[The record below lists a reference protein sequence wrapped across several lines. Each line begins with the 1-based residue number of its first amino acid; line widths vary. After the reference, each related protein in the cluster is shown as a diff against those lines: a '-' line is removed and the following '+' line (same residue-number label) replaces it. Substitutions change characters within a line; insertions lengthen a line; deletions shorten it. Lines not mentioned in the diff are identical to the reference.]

1 MIPIWHGWF
10 WRDLVCL
17 YTQSPTWEPYQ
28 ALLDYNFLFSLLTW
42 CNVPRAIPMQ
52 FHYKQNIVIYSQE
65 QLIGQEGEWGVLLGP
80 QTSKDINW
88 CNLLDKYYK
97 VYCRAPVF
105 TWLSQVFCKSYHVY
119 IQVISISNV
128 HMIACH
134 SIIRELGL
142 DKVHLCYRRYRHFF
156 YKWLSQSFQKCFL
169 ILSF

>member
-1 MIPIWHGWF
+1 MDDSEETWF
-10 WRDLVCL
+10 VSTPVSNLRTLPGAAQL
-17 YTQSPTWEPYQ
+17 R
-28 ALLDYNFLFSLLTW
+28 FLIFTLNLMQCATCHSS
-42 CNVPRAIPMQ
+42 Q
-52 FHYKQNIVIYSQE
+52 FHYKQNIVICSQE
-65 QLIGQEGEWGVLLGP
+65 QLIGQEGEWGVLLGH

-119 IQVISISNV
+119 IQGISVSNI

-134 SIIRELGL
+134 SIRRECGL
-142 DKVHLCYRRYRHFF
+142 DIVHLRYRGVD
-156 YKWLSQSFQKCFL
+156 KWLSQGFQECFL